1 MGYITIKR
9 AVVEAAANSTA
20 TITADTDIDSPI
32 ELKSIDFG
40 EGVEEWCTVAFNGR
54 DITVT
59 ATQANTGDN
68 YRTATVNVKC
78 GYWQTSFT
86 VLQKYEGQEYL
97 QYDWT
102 GWTATGSDVQ
112 ENDGGGYS
120 SLFTEDRTEFWH
132 SYYGEPTPCPHW
144 LLIDM
149 QKELECSRFAIGR
162 REAGGN
168 NYPSVKHMNIYT
180 STDGE
185 NFEQVGE
192 FTFELPWTAPDGTV
206 VEDNSPLV
214 PAEEVITL
222 DKDGFLWLGT
232 DVGLSRYDGIH
243 FHNYNS
249 ADKEPYSITGIYET
263 SDKMLWSRIANM
275 NRLSCFNNIDH
286 STAAE
291 CGIRSGSGCRLILW
305 QER

>member
-1 MGYITIKR
+1 MKKLSYLMLFFLSAFLLGGCADTEQPYVGYITIKR

-40 EGVEEWCTVAFNGR
+40 EGVEEWCTVTFNGR

-59 ATQANTGDN
+59 ATQANTGSN

-78 GYWQTSFT
+78 GYWLTSFV

-112 ENDGGGYS
+112 EGDGGGYS
-120 SLFTEDRTEFWH
+120 SLFTEDRTKYWH
-132 SYYGEPTPCPHW
+132 SYYDEETLCPHW
-144 LLIDM
+144 LIIDM
-149 QKELECSRFAIGR
+149 QKELECSQFAIGR
-162 REAGGN
+162 RQNGEL

-192 FTFELPWTAPDGTV
+192 FTFELPWTAPNGTV
-206 VEDNSPLV
+206 VEGNSPLV

-222 DKDGFLWLGT
+222 DAPVTARYIKLEITATNNDDGT
-232 DVGLSRYDGIH
+232 CQVAYC
-243 FHNYNS
+243 
-249 ADKEPYSITGIYET
+249 KVYE
-263 SDKMLWSRIANM
+263 KL
-275 NRLSCFNNIDH
+275 
-286 STAAE
+286 
-291 CGIRSGSGCRLILW
+291 
-305 QER
+305 

>member
-1 MGYITIKR
+1 MKKLSYLMLFFLSAFLLGGCADTEQPYVGYITIKR

-162 REAGGN
+162 RQNGEL
-168 NYPSVKHMNIYT
+168 NYPSVKHMDIYT

-185 NFEQVGE
+185 NFNQVGE
-192 FTFELPWTAPDGTV
+192 FTFALPWTAPDGTIV
-206 VEDNSPLV
+206 NGNSALV

-222 DKDGFLWLGT
+222 DAPVTARYIKLEITETNTKGGT
-232 DVGLSRYDGIH
+232 CQVAYC
-243 FHNYNS
+243 
-249 ADKEPYSITGIYET
+249 KVYE
-263 SDKMLWSRIANM
+263 KL
-275 NRLSCFNNIDH
+275 
-286 STAAE
+286 
-291 CGIRSGSGCRLILW
+291 
-305 QER
+305 